1 MPALLPA
8 SFKLQIDLAA
18 SKLQIFRNACGAFI
32 FFFCSRFRFTHRD
45 RSPSKNEPKKR
56 RRHRI
61 YSPDGVAAMWSRTAE
76 CAQNN
81 FFDIGQQCPVT
92 QKVIELAIGMKEV
105 FTWYGCD

>member
-1 MPALLPA
+1 MYEQRMPALCRHLLNYA
-8 SFKLQIDLAA
+8 CRGLLFSFFA
-18 SKLQIFRNACGAFI
+18 R
-32 FFFCSRFRFTHRD
+32 
-45 RSPSKNEPKKR
+45 PKNETKKR

-81 FFDIGQQCPVT
+81 FFDIGQKCPVT